1 MRPPNA
7 SNLLVFLGLAAVGTA
22 VAGCADDSFVRRPE
36 APAYESVYAFNEGCF
51 VMDATPPGG
60 RDTRYLVRGIEGSG
74 YEFSGRDAEQAL
86 RVTLKASDLGTYL
99 VYDQDR
105 NYLVSEVDE
114 LGSAATLDN
123 DVMLLDDTFISPA
136 EWEISVS
143 THDDERL
150 ALRSRRTGRF
160 ITPFGTTDD
169 PEQAGVLT
177 LYPAEGCATFPE
189 LTLDATGSVTR
200 STFDDGDLYGFV
212 DAHSHL
218 LTNFGF
224 GGGGIFHGAPF
235 HRLGVEAALPDCER
249 FHGLEGRRDLVGY
262 FFDGNGNTDVGTLGA
277 ALVLGRTPEANH
289 DTRGFPD
296 FVDWP
301 NARHS
306 STHQTQYYKWLERSY
321 LAGLRLVVQHAT
333 GNQVLCDL
341 VVGTRAQA
349 VRYSCNDMVGVE
361 RELDEAYAMER
372 YIDAQSGGPGRGW
385 FRIVTSPAEA
395 REVIEDGKLAVVLG
409 IEISNLFD
417 CFSVPRE
424 GFPTC
429 DAAFVRQ
436 QLAHFHER
444 GVRALFPVHKYDN
457 AFSAGDGSRGFIELG
472 NVINSGHYSNFTLDC
487 DTGVSASFDGGS
499 VHYGGFNMPRA
510 EYFSE
515 APLDVTGFAAAP
527 SGTVLPYLPQ
537 IQQPPLEGPYC
548 QAAGLQPMG
557 ELLINEMML
566 RGMILEV
573 DHFPQRSFARAYE
586 ILEANDYPAA
596 GTHGNINAGRIYD
609 IGGIST
615 SGLGRCSA
623 ADREGAMADG
633 LRARIAMITERG
645 GYPAEGFGFD
655 LNGFAGAAGPRF
667 GEQSGCST
675 EQSNPIT
682 YPFTSFAGDVTFE
695 EPQLGSRTVD
705 FNTEGM
711 IHVGLIPELIEDAR
725 RDGVTDADLEPL
737 FRSAEGYVRMW
748 ERAEARGAELRAEQ
762 P

>member
-1 MRPPNA
+1 MRRSPLA
-7 SNLLVFLGLAAVGTA
+7 YLLVFLGLLPL
-22 VAGCADDSFVRRPE
+22 GCGDDGFVRRPP
-36 APAYESVYAFNEGCF
+36 APAYENLYAFNEGCF
-51 VMDATPPGG
+51 VMDATAPGS
-60 RDTRYLVRGIEGSG
+60 RNTRYLVRAVEGIG
-74 YEFSGRDAEQAL
+74 YEFSGRDPETAL
-86 RVTLKASDLGTYL
+86 RLTLKASDLGTYL
-99 VYDQDR
+99 IYDQDR

-114 LGSAATLDN
+114 LGSAATLEN
-123 DVMLLDDTFISPA
+123 DVQLLDDTFVSPA
-136 EWEISVS
+136 EWEVSVS
-143 THDDERL
+143 AHDPERL

-160 ITPFGTTDD
+160 ISALGTTAD

-177 LYPAEGCATFPE
+177 LYPAEGCTAFPE
-189 LTLDATGSVTR
+189 MTLDATGESTR
-200 STFDDGDLYGFV
+200 GTFDDGDLFGFV

-262 FFDGNGNTDVGTLGA
+262 FFDGGGNTDVGTLGT

-289 DTRGFPD
+289 DTSGYPD

-301 NARHS
+301 NARES
-306 STHQTQYYKWLERSY
+306 STHQVQYYKWLERAY
-321 LAGLRLVVQHAT
+321 LSGLRLVVQHAT

-341 VVGTRAQA
+341 VTGSRAQS
-349 VRYSCNDMVGVE
+349 VRYSCNDMVGVD

-372 YIDAQSGGPGRGW
+372 YIDAQSGGPGEGW

-395 REVIEDGKLAVVLG
+395 REVIASGKLAVILG

-436 QLAHFHER
+436 QLAHYHDR

-487 DTGVSASFDGGS
+487 NTGVSASFDGGN
-499 VHYGGFNMPRA
+499 VYYGGFNQPRA

-515 APLDVTGFAAAP
+515 PPLDVTGFAAAP
-527 SGTVLPYLPQ
+527 SGTVLPYIEQ
-537 IQQPPLEGPYC
+537 IQMPALEGPYC
-548 QAAGLQPMG
+548 QAAGLQPLG
-557 ELLINEMML
+557 ELLMMEMML

-586 ILEANDYPAA
+586 ILVENDYPAA
-596 GTHGNINAGRIYD
+596 GTHGNTNAGRIYD

-615 SGLGRCSA
+615 TGLGRCRA
-623 ADREGAMADG
+623 ADRTGAMGDG
-633 LRARIAMITERG
+633 LRDRIALITERG

-655 LNGFAGAAGPRF
+655 LNGFAGAPGPRF
-667 GEQSGCST
+667 GDESGCGSP
-675 EQSNPIT
+675 QSDPIT
-682 YPFTSFAGDVTFE
+682 YPFMSYAGDVTFQA
-695 EPQLGSRTVD
+695 PQLGSRAVD

-725 RDGVTDADLEPL
+725 RDGVSDEDLEPL

-748 ERAEARGAELRAEQ
+748 ERAEMRGAELRAAQ